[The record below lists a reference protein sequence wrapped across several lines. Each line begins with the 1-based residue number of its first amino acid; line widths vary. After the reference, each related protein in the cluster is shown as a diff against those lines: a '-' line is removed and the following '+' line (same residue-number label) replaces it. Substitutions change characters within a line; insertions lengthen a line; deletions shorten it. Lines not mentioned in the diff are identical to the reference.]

1 MEIQKKF
8 LKRLWTSYWKNN
20 DLVRILLFWCRCPDI
35 NYVMVTLVTFSPQ
48 ISLKIYYKWLCLL
61 AKFKISRVH
70 ANNLLQWEVH
80 SFTLSNPFGGNQT
93 GCFIQ
98 QGWRKLFYNR
108 LIQNGSIE
116 NASVSGDQITGQAP
130 LNA

>member
-1 MEIQKKF
+1 MQTIYFNEK
-8 LKRLWTSYWKNN
+8 Y
-20 DLVRILLFWCRCPDI
+20 ILLL
-35 NYVMVTLVTFSPQ
+35 YQ
-48 ISLKIYYKWLCLL
+48 IH
-61 AKFKISRVH
+61 R
-70 ANNLLQWEVH
+70 
-80 SFTLSNPFGGNQT
+80 GNQT

>member
-1 MEIQKKF
+1 MK
-8 LKRLWTSYWKNN
+8 S
-20 DLVRILLFWCRCPDI
+20 
-35 NYVMVTLVTFSPQ
+35 TFFYS
-48 ISLKIYYKWLCLL
+48 IKSI
-61 AKFKISRVH
+61 A
-70 ANNLLQWEVH
+70 
-80 SFTLSNPFGGNQT
+80 GNQT

-130 LNA
+130 LNAWKNKSAVLQIMCLCVFKGVGKELNIWANLQLKSIIKTANLMSADFFG